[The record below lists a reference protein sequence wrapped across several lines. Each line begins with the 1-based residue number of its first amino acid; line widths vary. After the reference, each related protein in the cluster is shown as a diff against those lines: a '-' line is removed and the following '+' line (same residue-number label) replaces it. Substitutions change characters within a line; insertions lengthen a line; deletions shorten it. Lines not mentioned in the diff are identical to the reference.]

1 MSVKTQELLDSPR
14 PQDHFVQLYTDDNA
28 LAQNVGRYLSEGFNE
43 GDAGIVIATPEHR
56 EAFRSNLHSRKVHV
70 DSLEQTRQLLFLDAA
85 RTLSRFMVN
94 GRPEWSRFEAT
105 IFSAVESLARD
116 GRRVRAYGEM
126 VGLLWTSG
134 EYSAAI
140 KLEDHWNRI
149 LGSLGAVLYCSYPID
164 VFGKE
169 FEATGV
175 HAILCDHTH
184 LLPRDEAEVLE
195 SALRRAIDAVAGSK
209 VANFDQTAET
219 SWPAKWGAVPS
230 AERMILWVR
239 QNLPNS
245 APEILSRARDE
256 YRHHQRF
263 AADDPNPATL

>member
-1 MSVKTQELLDSPR
+1 MSAKTQELLDSPR
-14 PQDHFVQLYTDDNA
+14 PQDHFVQLYTDDDA
-28 LAQNVGRYLSEGFNE
+28 LARNVGRYLSEGFHE
-43 GDAGIVIATPEHR
+43 GEAAIVIATPEHQ
-56 EAFRSNLHSRKVHV
+56 EAFRSNLLSRKVHV
-70 DSLEQTRQLLFLDAA
+70 DPLEQSRKLLFLDAA
-85 RTLSRFMVN
+85 RTLSLFMVH

-105 IFSAVESLARD
+105 ICSAVESLARD

-149 LGSLGAVLYCSYPID
+149 ISSLDAVLYCSYPID

-169 FEATGV
+169 FEATSV

-184 LLPRDEAEVLE
+184 LLPEEEAEVLE
-195 SALRRAIDAVAGSK
+195 SAVRRAINAVVGPQAE
-209 VANFDQTAET
+209 NFDQIVET
-219 SWPAKWGAVPS
+219 NWPAKWGAVPS

-239 QNLPNS
+239 ENLPNC

-256 YRHHQRF
+256 YHSRSSAIGR
-263 AADDPNPATL
+263 